1 MSVLNA
7 ENRPLSMWSNRW
19 SSITPYNSEVARLP
33 NPDRRAFLD
42 YMPATDCPVI
52 RQPYGIG
59 DRTSMFAAARQNHDS
74 LLYDV
79 DNDPDERETR
89 TGEPIEK
96 QLAEMLLERHSSN
109 SGHPMSSLS
118 DWAFES
124 CRQRPTI
131 G

>member
-1 MSVLNA
+1 
-7 ENRPLSMWSNRW
+7 MWSNRW

-79 DNDPDERETR
+79 DNDPDERENR

-96 QLAEMLLERHSSN
+96 QLAEMLR
-109 SGHPMSSLS
+109 SGTH
-118 DWAFES
+118 
-124 CRQRPTI
+124 RTRGTR
-131 G
+131 